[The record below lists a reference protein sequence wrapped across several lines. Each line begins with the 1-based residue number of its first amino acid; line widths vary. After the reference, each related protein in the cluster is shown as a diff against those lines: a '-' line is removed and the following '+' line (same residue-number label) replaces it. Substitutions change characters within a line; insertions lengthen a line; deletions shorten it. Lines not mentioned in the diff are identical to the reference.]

1 MFQCV
6 GVICI
11 CITVLG
17 WIASSPVEV
26 GSTEKLLFCKLHFQS
41 PESPPDVEFCLQI
54 SSDFSWKASYC
65 GKELQR
71 ECIILE
77 DTPLRLTTGDDVA
90 SVVDC
95 MNNSKPCEGNPD
107 DRFMALLPSR
117 KGVFRDSTGT
127 CTCKV

>member
-11 CITVLG
+11 CITGLG